1 MRSLVLIGP
10 LLSVALIFFS
20 AMAFSTMAFS
30 AVVTSE
36 TVQYQAEDDTGQVI
50 SLDSRPNRIVSLS
63 PHLTEILFSLGVG
76 EKIIATVHYADYP
89 DAARQIPR
97 LGDVFSISVEAIVAL
112 APDLILAWT
121 TGGNQRTLQQL
132 KELGY
137 PIFLNE
143 AGSLA
148 GVASS
153 VERIGQ
159 LVGRSDTASK
169 LAREFVNGVNAIA
182 TEQRAKPEIRVFFQ
196 IADTQLYTVN
206 NQHLIGQALSVCG
219 AENIFGE
226 VSIAVPMVSFESVV
240 EQNPDFVVVAAPYEG
255 FVSKWNSEWEML
267 GWSIRVRY
275 LDASLITRPG
285 LRMLDGIKSLC
296 KTLRE

>member
-1 MRSLVLIGP
+1 MRFLVPIAVP
-10 LLSVALIFFS
+10 LVRVALIFLS
-20 AMAFSTMAFS
+20 AMAFSKT
-30 AVVTSE
+30 VPGE

-50 SLDSRPNRIVSLS
+50 SLDSRPNKIVSLS

-76 EKIIATVHYADYP
+76 EKIIATVHYSDYP

-97 LGDVFSISVEAIVAL
+97 LGDAFSISVEAIVAL

-137 PIFLNE
+137 PIYLNE

-148 GVASS
+148 GVAST

-169 LAREFVNGVNAIA
+169 LAREFIDGLNTIEI
-182 TEQRAKPEIRVFFQ
+182 EQRAKPEIRVFFQ

-206 NQHLIGQALSVCG
+206 NQHLIGQALAVCG
-219 AENIFGE
+219 AENIFAE

-240 EQNPDFVVVAAPYEG
+240 EQNPDFIVVAAPYEG
-255 FVSKWNSEWEML
+255 FVSKWSSEWEML
-267 GWSIRVRY
+267 GWSSRVRY

-285 LRMLDGIKSLC
+285 LRMLEGIKSLC

>member
-1 MRSLVLIGP
+1 MRFIASP
-10 LLSVALIFFS
+10 LLSVTLILFSTITFS
-20 AMAFSTMAFS
+20 AM
-30 AVVTSE
+30 VTSE
-36 TVQYQAEDDTGQVI
+36 TTQYRAEDDTGRVI
-50 SLDSRPNRIVSLS
+50 SLDSRPNKIVSLS

-76 EKIIATVHYADYP
+76 EKIIATVHYSDYP

-97 LGDVFSISVEAIVAL
+97 LGDAFSISVEAIVAL

-137 PIFLNE
+137 PIYLNE

-148 GVASS
+148 GVAST

-159 LVGRSDTASK
+159 LVGRSDRASK
-169 LAREFVNGVNAIA
+169 LAQEFVDGLNTLEI
-182 TEQRAKPEIRVFFQ
+182 EQRAKPEIRVFFQ

-206 NQHLIGQALSVCG
+206 NQHLIGQALGVCG

-240 EQNPDFVVVAAPYEG
+240 ERNPDFVVVAAPYEG

-267 GWSIRVRY
+267 GWSNRVRY